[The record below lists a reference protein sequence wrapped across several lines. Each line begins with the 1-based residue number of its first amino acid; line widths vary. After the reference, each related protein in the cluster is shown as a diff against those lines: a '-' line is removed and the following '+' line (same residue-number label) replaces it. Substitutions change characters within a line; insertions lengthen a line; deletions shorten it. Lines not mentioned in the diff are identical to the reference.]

1 MKDSTLCGILQQLCV
16 PNKKKEGAPALIFP
30 RRRSLRSLRHGKQA
44 SLFPDSFWALTRLWQ
59 FPRGLLSLGENPR
72 GNCIKAGFNSREKLA
87 TSKEDTMEN
96 LEVEIIT
103 ATKVADED
111 RLNFWLRHVGM
122 TKMLSFERHVFCWME
137 RLCPHYDG
145 GFWEFYDLSNG
156 GFYIALAGEKKMWL
170 TWPGNYFND
179 EMSADAAGIVATLY
193 ALNDFAEQI
202 SPAFGE
208 KHRQLYDYIE
218 SHPEAQAIYAAI
230 D

>member
-1 MKDSTLCGILQQLCV
+1 M
-16 PNKKKEGAPALIFP
+16 E
-30 RRRSLRSLRHGKQA
+30 
-44 SLFPDSFWALTRLWQ
+44 SFE
-59 FPRGLLSLGENPR
+59 F
-72 GNCIKAGFNSREKLA
+72 
-87 TSKEDTMEN
+87 
-96 LEVEIIT
+96 EVIT
-103 ATKVADED
+103 ATRVPDED
-111 RLNFWLRHVGM
+111 RLNFWSRHVGP
-122 TKMLSFERHVFCWME
+122 KYMLSFERHVFGWMR
-137 RLCPHYDG
+137 RLCGDYDG

-179 EMSADAAGIVATLY
+179 EMSADAAGIVVTLY

>member
-1 MKDSTLCGILQQLCV
+1 
-16 PNKKKEGAPALIFP
+16 
-30 RRRSLRSLRHGKQA
+30 
-44 SLFPDSFWALTRLWQ
+44 
-59 FPRGLLSLGENPR
+59 
-72 GNCIKAGFNSREKLA
+72 
-87 TSKEDTMEN
+87 MEN
-96 LEVEIIT
+96 LEMEIIT

-137 RLCPHYDG
+137 RLCPHYDV

>member
-1 MKDSTLCGILQQLCV
+1 
-16 PNKKKEGAPALIFP
+16 
-30 RRRSLRSLRHGKQA
+30 
-44 SLFPDSFWALTRLWQ
+44 
-59 FPRGLLSLGENPR
+59 
-72 GNCIKAGFNSREKLA
+72 
-87 TSKEDTMEN
+87 MEN
-96 LEVEIIT
+96 LEMEIIT
-103 ATKVADED
+103 ATKVADKD
-111 RLNFWLRHVGM
+111 RLNFWLRHVGVA
-122 TKMLSFERHVFCWME
+122 KMLAFERHVYCWMR

-145 GFWEFYDLSNG
+145 GYWKFYDLSNG
-156 GFYIALAGEKKMWL
+156 GFYIAPADEKKMWL

-179 EMSADAAGIVATLY
+179 EMSADAAGIVVTLY